1 MTTTFGFIV
10 RAQQKIE
17 AAKAEAAKVAE
28 AAKTL
33 VSIRND
39 LDIRRNDYNDNYID
53 SMNNPVS
60 DEQFRD
66 IAEKQINELQG
77 ICYSSLYLQELG
89 LQQYI
94 NKDLTDIYQTALKLE
109 AGNPD
114 LQPMLCIGYIAE
126 LLKGIRNSDA
136 AMEHIES
143 FGKELCNGM
152 YRSLVIMG
160 FYLEIE
166 NVRNLLK
173 EHSAEE
179 FHNFMETKVAEL
191 DQQEEHMSYML

>member
-1 MTTTFGFIV
+1 MTTTFGFIL

-33 VSIRND
+33 ASIRND

-53 SMNNPVS
+53 SMNNPAS
-60 DEQFRD
+60 DAQFRD
-66 IAEKQINELQG
+66 IAEKEIAELQD
-77 ICYSSLYLQELG
+77 ICYHSTYLQELG

-94 NKDLTDIYQTALKLE
+94 SKDLSDVYQTALLLE
-109 AGNPD
+109 RGNPNLD
-114 LQPMLCIGYIAE
+114 PMLCIGYIE
-126 LLKGIRNSDA
+126 SIINSEA
-136 AMEHIES
+136 TINHIES
-143 FGKELCNGM
+143 FGKELCNSM
-152 YRSLVIMG
+152 YRSIIIMG
-160 FYLEIE
+160 LYLEIE

-173 EHSAEE
+173 EHNAEE

-191 DQQEEHMSYML
+191 DQQGELQGCML

>member
-66 IAEKQINELQG
+66 IAEKEIAELQD
-77 ICYSSLYLQELG
+77 ICYHSTYLQELG

-94 NKDLTDIYQTALKLE
+94 SKDLSDVYQTALLLE
-109 AGNPD
+109 RGNPNLD
-114 LQPMLCIGYIAE
+114 PMLCIGYIE
-126 LLKGIRNSDA
+126 SLINSEA
-136 AMEHIES
+136 TINHIES
-143 FGKELCNGM
+143 FGKELCNSM
-152 YRSLVIMG
+152 YRSIIIMG
-160 FYLEIE
+160 LYLEIE

-173 EHSAEE
+173 EHNAEE

-191 DQQEEHMSYML
+191 DQQGELQGCML

>member
-1 MTTTFGFIV
+1 MTMNFGFAV
-10 RAQQKIE
+10 KAQKKIE
-17 AAKAEAAKVAE
+17 AMQAEAAKVAE

-66 IAEKQINELQG
+66 IAEKEIAELQD
-77 ICYSSLYLQELG
+77 ICYHSTYLQELG

-94 NKDLTDIYQTALKLE
+94 SKDLSDIYQTALLLE
-109 AGNPD
+109 RGNPNLD
-114 LQPMLCIGYIAE
+114 PMLCIGYIE
-126 LLKGIRNSDA
+126 SIINSEA
-136 AMEHIES
+136 TINHIES
-143 FGKELCNGM
+143 FGKELCNSM
-152 YRSLVIMG
+152 YRSIIIMG
-160 FYLEIE
+160 LYLEIE

-173 EHSAEE
+173 EHNAEE

-191 DQQEEHMSYML
+191 DQQGELQGCML

>member
-17 AAKAEAAKVAE
+17 AAKAEAAKVTE
-28 AAKTL
+28 ASKVL
-33 VSIRND
+33 MSIRND

-53 SMNNPVS
+53 SMSNPAS
-60 DEQFRD
+60 DAQFRD
-66 IAEKQINELQG
+66 IAEKEIAELQD
-77 ICYSSLYLQELG
+77 ICYHSTYLQELG

-94 NKDLTDIYQTALKLE
+94 SKDLSDVYQTALLLE
-109 AGNPD
+109 RGNPNLD
-114 LQPMLCIGYIAE
+114 PMLCIGYIE
-126 LLKGIRNSDA
+126 SLINSEA
-136 AMEHIES
+136 TINHIES
-143 FGKELCNGM
+143 FDKELCNSM
-152 YRSLVIMG
+152 YRSIIIMG
-160 FYLEIE
+160 LYLEIE

-173 EHSAEE
+173 EHNAEE

>member
-1 MTTTFGFIV
+1 MTGTTFGFIV

-33 VSIRND
+33 ASIRND

-66 IAEKQINELQG
+66 IAEKEIAELQD
-77 ICYSSLYLQELG
+77 ICYHSTYLQELG

-94 NKDLTDIYQTALKLE
+94 SKDLSDVYQTALLLE
-109 AGNPD
+109 RGNPNLD
-114 LQPMLCIGYIAE
+114 PMLCIGYIE
-126 LLKGIRNSDA
+126 SLINSEA
-136 AMEHIES
+136 TINHIES
-143 FGKELCNGM
+143 FGKELCNSM
-152 YRSLVIMG
+152 YRSIIIMG
-160 FYLEIE
+160 LYLEIE

-173 EHSAEE
+173 EHDAEE
-179 FHNFMETKVAEL
+179 FHNYMETKVVE
-191 DQQEEHMSYML
+191 QEKLIPCSEF

>member
-1 MTTTFGFIV
+1 MTTTTTFGFM
-10 RAQQKIE
+10 AKANAKIE

-33 VSIRND
+33 ASIRND

-66 IAEKQINELQG
+66 IAEKEIAELQD
-77 ICYSSLYLQELG
+77 ICYHSTYLQELG

-94 NKDLTDIYQTALKLE
+94 SKDLSDVYQTALLLE
-109 AGNPD
+109 RGNPNLD
-114 LQPMLCIGYIAE
+114 PMLCIGYIE
-126 LLKGIRNSDA
+126 SLINSEA
-136 AMEHIES
+136 TINHIES
-143 FGKELCNGM
+143 FGKELCNSM
-152 YRSLVIMG
+152 YRSIIIMG
-160 FYLEIE
+160 LYLEIE

-173 EHSAEE
+173 EHQA
-179 FHNFMETKVAEL
+179 KVAESE
-191 DQQEEHMSYML
+191 EEHQSYML

>member
-66 IAEKQINELQG
+66 IAEKEIAELQD
-77 ICYSSLYLQELG
+77 ICYHSTYLQELG

-94 NKDLTDIYQTALKLE
+94 SKDLSDVYQTALLLE
-109 AGNPD
+109 RGNPNLD
-114 LQPMLCIGYIAE
+114 PMLCIGYIE
-126 LLKGIRNSDA
+126 SLINSEA
-136 AMEHIES
+136 TINHIES
-143 FGKELCNGM
+143 FGKELCNSM
-152 YRSLVIMG
+152 YRSIIIMG
-160 FYLEIE
+160 LYLEIE

-173 EHSAEE
+173 EHNAEE
-179 FHNFMETKVAEL
+179 FHNFMETKVVE
-191 DQQEEHMSYML
+191 QEKLIPCSEF

>member
-53 SMNNPVS
+53 SMNNPAS
-60 DEQFRD
+60 DAQFRD
-66 IAEKQINELQG
+66 IAEKEIAELQD
-77 ICYSSLYLQELG
+77 ICYHSTYLQELG

-94 NKDLTDIYQTALKLE
+94 SKDLSDVYQTALLLE
-109 AGNPD
+109 RGNPNLD
-114 LQPMLCIGYIAE
+114 PMLCIGYIE
-126 LLKGIRNSDA
+126 SLINSEA
-136 AMEHIES
+136 TINHIES
-143 FGKELCNGM
+143 FGKELCNSM
-152 YRSLVIMG
+152 YRSIIIMG
-160 FYLEIE
+160 LYLEIE

-173 EHSAEE
+173 EHNAEE

-191 DQQEEHMSYML
+191 DQQEKLIPCSEF

>member
-1 MTTTFGFIV
+1 MTNNFGFM
-10 RAQQKIE
+10 AQANAKIE
-17 AAKAEAAKVAE
+17 AMKAEAAKVAE

-33 VSIRND
+33 ASIRND

-53 SMNNPVS
+53 SMNNPIA

-66 IAEKQINELQG
+66 IAEQQISELQE

-179 FHNFMETKVAEL
+179 FHNFMETKVVE
-191 DQQEEHMSYML
+191 QEKLIPCSEF